1 MKIPLA
7 GKMYKEEVMG
17 EFLVFIAVVAVWYLI
32 QGWLLPRMG
41 VST

>member
-1 MKIPLA
+1 LPGIP
-7 GKMYKEEVMG
+7 GKTRKERIMG
-17 EFLVFIAVVAVWYLI
+17 ELLVFIAVVVVWYLI

>member
-1 MKIPLA
+1 MDGIWVWVLLLA
-7 GKMYKEEVMG
+7 AW
-17 EFLVFIAVVAVWYLI
+17 FFI

>member
-1 MKIPLA
+1 
-7 GKMYKEEVMG
+7 MG
-17 EFLVFIAVVAVWYLI
+17 EFLVFIAVVAAWYLI